1 MKLTNKQLR
10 EIIRTTISELDENPC
25 WDGYEAYGTKMKDG
39 KEVPNC
45 VPVSE
50 MIKIRE
56 SNLPKAPV
64 PGQIKVKLGRA
75 IEVINGAKLNY
86 NQKLNLLFQFID
98 SLGLDRAMLNKM
110 NTRIRTNLENIEPD
124 TKTNLPKAPVPGQ
137 IKVKLGR
144 AIEVINGAKLNYN
157 QKLNLLFQFIDSL
170 GLDRAMLNKMNT
182 RIKNTLESNK
192 KYESNVYRKLKE
204 GDTEYQAYFRKEL
217 KKTGKS
223 SPADMS
229 DDEKRDFFS
238 KVDAGWTGE
247 TESVHEG
254 LSSDVAKH
262 IGSIYKGFIKVEG
275 DGTMIYDSPANAARA
290 AKYLNSKKIA
300 ASSDGKYLYIESINE
315 GNAFGMAVTKAKE
328 EGKTQFEFNGKTYNV
343 KNSKKESKLGGWGSE
358 VTSGQK
364 VTQEGGWGTQVET
377 KKSK

>member
-10 EIIRTTISELDENPC
+10 EIIKETISELDENPC

-39 KEVPNC
+39 REVPNC

-50 MIKIRE
+50 A
-56 SNLPKAPV
+56 NV
-64 PGQIKVKLGRA
+64 VRA
-75 IEVINGAKLNY
+75 
-86 NQKLNLLFQFID
+86 
-98 SLGLDRAMLNKM
+98 
-110 NTRIRTNLENIEPD
+110 
-124 TKTNLPKAPVPGQ
+124 
-137 IKVKLGR
+137 
-144 AIEVINGAKLNYN
+144 
-157 QKLNLLFQFIDSL
+157 
-170 GLDRAMLNKMNT
+170 
-182 RIKNTLESNK
+182 
-192 KYESNVYRKLKE
+192 LKE
-204 GDTEYQAYFRKEL
+204 GDTEYEAYFRKEL

-223 SPADMS
+223 SPADMT
-229 DDEKRDFFS
+229 DDEKRAFFA
-238 KVDAGWTGE
+238 KVDAGWTGKTE
-247 TESVHEG
+247 SVNAYDEWKNTRIQAKNIFRMLKQKYNNNISKMKDGLELILKQNKTKDDQAEVVRDEFNKFFKIKTESVSESATKAEISNILKNAKADSKRAGYDNYVYLDKSGDVSFARKAAFERFDDKKDLKVLYKVDGNSVTKIESVHEG

>member
-110 NTRIRTNLENIEPD
+110 NTRIRTNLE
-124 TKTNLPKAPVPGQ
+124 
-137 IKVKLGR
+137 
-144 AIEVINGAKLNYN
+144 
-157 QKLNLLFQFIDSL
+157 S
-170 GLDRAMLNKMNT
+170 
-182 RIKNTLESNK
+182 SK

-204 GDTEYQAYFRKEL
+204 GDTEYQKYFRKEL
-217 KKTGKS
+217 EKTGKS
-223 SPADMS
+223 SPADMT
-229 DDEKRDFFS
+229 DDEKRAFFT
-238 KVDAGWTGE
+238 KVDKGWTGK
-247 TESVHEG
+247 TESVNEYDEWKNTRIQAKNIFRMLKQKYNNNISKMKDG
-254 LSSDVAKH
+254 LELILKQNKTKDDQAEVMRDEFNKFFNIKTESVRENMSPDIAKH
-262 IGSIYKGFIKVEG
+262 MNGIYKGFIKVEG
-275 DGTMIYDSPANAARA
+275 DGTMIYDSLANAARA

-328 EGKTQFEFNGKTYNV
+328 EGKTQFEFNGKTYKV
-343 KNSKKESKLGGWGSE
+343 KKGSYE
-358 VTSGQK
+358 K
-364 VTQEGGWGTQVET
+364 NEAKNKQEN
-377 KKSK
+377 

>member
-10 EIIRTTISELDENPC
+10 EIIRETINELEENPC
-25 WDGYEAYGTKMKDG
+25 WDGYEAYGTKMKNG

-50 MIKIRE
+50 LLKVRE

-64 PGQIKVKLGRA
+64 PGQIKVKLARA

-110 NTRIRTNLENIEPD
+110 NTRIRTNLENIETD
-124 TKTNLPKAPVPGQ
+124 TKPNLPKAPVPGQ
-137 IKVKLGR
+137 IKVKLAR

-182 RIKNTLESNK
+182 RIRTNLESSK

-217 KKTGKS
+217 EKTGKS
-223 SPADMS
+223 SPADMT
-229 DDEKRDFFS
+229 DDEKKKFFTQ
-238 KVDAGWTGE
+238 VDKGWDGK
-247 TESVHEG
+247 TESVREN
-254 LSSDVAKH
+254 LSPDVAKH
-262 IGSIYKGFIKVEG
+262 MNGIYKGFIKVEG
-275 DGTMIYDSPANAARA
+275 DGTMVYDSPSNATKA

-315 GNAFGMAVTKAKE
+315 GNAFGAAVTQAKK
-328 EGKTQFEFNGKTYNV
+328 EGKKEFEFNGKKYKV
-343 KNSKKESKLGGWGSE
+343 KKGSYE
-358 VTSGQK
+358 K
-364 VTQEGGWGTQVET
+364 NEAKNKQEN
-377 KKSK
+377 

>member
-1 MKLTNKQLR
+1 MKLTKSQLR
-10 EIIRTTISELDENPC
+10 DIIKETISELDENPC
-25 WDGYEAYGTKMKDG
+25 WDGYEAYGTKLKDG
-39 KEVPNC
+39 REVPNC

-50 MIKIRE
+50 A
-56 SNLPKAPV
+56 NV
-64 PGQIKVKLGRA
+64 VRA
-75 IEVINGAKLNY
+75 
-86 NQKLNLLFQFID
+86 
-98 SLGLDRAMLNKM
+98 
-110 NTRIRTNLENIEPD
+110 
-124 TKTNLPKAPVPGQ
+124 
-137 IKVKLGR
+137 
-144 AIEVINGAKLNYN
+144 
-157 QKLNLLFQFIDSL
+157 
-170 GLDRAMLNKMNT
+170 
-182 RIKNTLESNK
+182 
-192 KYESNVYRKLKE
+192 LKE

-223 SPADMS
+223 SPADMT
-229 DDEKRDFFS
+229 DDEKKAFFA
-238 KVDAGWTGE
+238 KVDAGWTGK
-247 TESVHEG
+247 TESVREG
-254 LSSDVAKH
+254 LSSDIAKH